1 MYTEKVQEH
10 TANTIAEN
18 KVQKQSD
25 VQSGIQ
31 RLMASSDR
39 TTRQSDTP
47 HSLTPPT
54 ERGLGGR

>member
-25 VQSGIQ
+25 VQRGLQ